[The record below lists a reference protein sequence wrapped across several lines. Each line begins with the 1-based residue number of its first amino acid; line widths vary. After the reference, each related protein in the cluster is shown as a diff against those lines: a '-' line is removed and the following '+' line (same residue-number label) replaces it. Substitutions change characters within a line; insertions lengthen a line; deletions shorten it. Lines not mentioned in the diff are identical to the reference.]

1 MEGLGRILGSHREGL
16 GGGLEGPEGAWED
29 PEDFFG
35 FLWKVLGGFRGSWVG
50 FWVAPRDPGGVL
62 GVPLLGDL
70 GWIWEFLSVILWSLD
85 GVWNPFGRFLGFM
98 VNFGMS

>member
-1 MEGLGRILGSHREGL
+1 MGSFGRSWG
-16 GGGLEGPEGAWED
+16 
-29 PEDFFG
+29 
-35 FLWKVLGGFRGSWVG
+35 VLGGPGWDFG
-50 FWVAPRDPGGVL
+50 VAPRDPGGVL